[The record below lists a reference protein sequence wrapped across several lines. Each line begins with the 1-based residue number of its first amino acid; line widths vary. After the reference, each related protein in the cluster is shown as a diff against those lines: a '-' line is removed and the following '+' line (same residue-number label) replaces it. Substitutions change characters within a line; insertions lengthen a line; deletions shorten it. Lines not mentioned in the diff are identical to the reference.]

1 MVNGRP
7 LNEQSYVYPGNTPCS
22 DDPDGGQFKVTVPKG
37 YIWVMGDHR
46 QNSRDSR
53 YNQNDKHHGMVP
65 VKQVVGRAIVRAWPI
80 NRWGTLPV
88 PDTFDQ
94 QGIDQQSPE
103 AAGALPVAPSG
114 VALSV
119 VVPLVVW
126 RRRRAK
132 VETGTGTTTT
142 ATGTR

>member
-80 NRWGTLPV
+80 TRWGTLPV

-94 QGIDQQSPE
+94 PGIDQQTPV
-103 AAGALPVAPSG
+103 AGGLPVAPGG
-114 VALSV
+114 VALTA
-119 VVPLVVW
+119 VVPVVVW

-132 VETGTGTTTT
+132 VTTGTGSTTT
-142 ATGTR
+142 ATGSR